1 MIEFH
6 WQNEELISE
15 LTYCERF
22 VRALFFSR
30 SDKPNF
36 NAEFGCVSPWKTSLR
51 TVLANYIYDAYV
63 RLVIADKSRY
73 VIALTNVGTV
83 LFLWSLKRIDDLST
97 NGPVEDRRLL
107 PFSQRLNNFRR
118 TGSLDILLPEAIRFL
133 ERAYQREQFREQA
146 ENETS
151 DESLLARLKTY
162 YDPEFESTMFDHS
175 THYESAFVPLYRFAD
190 SGQEVLNMSRYVG
203 YTMRENI
210 RKLYEYLQHHLG
222 DRVCPCVVIFNF
234 FIRDSYRMYYSKSLR
249 QTSFV
254 EVRRRN
260 EQGEPDSIKLSYMIV
275 TNLYPKVASWF
286 KSINNQLIKKTGKM
300 HIQHLDTFVRLLCQL
315 NCQDNYIAQ
324 DDQVS
329 VVTHQ
334 REKPTKRLVE
344 KKKARAPVISMPRLS
359 LSALYPIVSVS
370 PSTSGLFH
378 EMFST
383 KYRSCLHAHV
393 ARTYEQLRANDES
406 ATLIR
411 MCLDCG
417 QRL

>member
-15 LTYCERF
+15 LTFCERF
-22 VRALFFSR
+22 VRSLFFTR
-30 SDKPNF
+30 SSDRPVDV
-36 NAEFGCVSPWKTSLR
+36 GGSVSPWKTSLR
-51 TVLANYIYDAYV
+51 TVLTNYIYDAYV

-83 LFLWSLKRIDDLST
+83 LFLWSLKRIDDLSA
-97 NGPVEDRRLL
+97 NGPADDHRLL

-133 ERAYQREQFREQA
+133 ERAYQREQFRD
-146 ENETS
+146 NETHEVN
-151 DESLLARLKTY
+151 DESLLLLLKTY
-162 YDPEFESTMFDHS
+162 YEPEFESTMFDHS
-175 THYESAFVPLYRFAD
+175 MHYDTAFVPLYRFAD
-190 SGQEVLNMSRYVG
+190 SDQDALNMSRYVG

-210 RKLYEYLQHHLG
+210 RKLYEYLQRHLG
-222 DRVCPCVVIFNF
+222 DHVCPCVVIFNF

-254 EVRRRN
+254 EINAKGADGV
-260 EQGEPDSIKLSYMIV
+260 PSTTKLSYMIV

-286 KSINNQLIKKTGKM
+286 KSINNQLVKKTGKM

-315 NCQDNYIAQ
+315 NCQDYYVATDTTTPAI
-324 DDQVS
+324 S
-329 VVTHQ
+329 
-334 REKPTKRLVE
+334 REKPTKRLAP
-344 KKKARAPVISMPRLS
+344 KKNVKTRAAVISVPRLS
-359 LSALYPIVSVS
+359 LSALYPVVSVS

-383 KYRSCLHAHV
+383 RYRSCLHEHV

-411 MCLDCG
+411 LCLDCG